1 MQRDAFATAAYVLA
15 LVLAVGYAAAGIIG
29 WIADVTDGDGSDLFF
44 WLLFLLAGAAL
55 ILIGLFR
62 VPRWS
67 WTSVILISA
76 GALAGALP
84 LVWSIVA
91 PILAVV
97 LIVLAVLVARRPAA
111 AT

>member
-1 MQRDAFATAAYVLA
+1 MERTAIATAAYALA
-15 LVLAVGYAAAGIIG
+15 LVLAIGYAAAGIIG

-44 WLLFLLAGAAL
+44 WLLFLLGGAAL
-55 ILIGLFR
+55 ILIGLFG

-67 WTSVILISA
+67 WASVVLVGV
-76 GALAGALP
+76 GALAGSLP

-91 PILAVV
+91 PVLALLLIALAVI
-97 LIVLAVLVARRPAA
+97 LARRPAA